1 MTTFTFV
8 FSMSQVETAEKVLA
22 RFHTLAEALK
32 REYLFMFAVIQI
44 VVIFSLYNALTG
56 TAPSTG
62 VHFSRGST
70 CSCLPLSRSSSSS
83 PSTML

>member
-1 MTTFTFV
+1 
-8 FSMSQVETAEKVLA
+8 MSQVETAEKVLA

-32 REYLFMFAVIQI
+32 REYMFMFAVIQI

-56 TAPSTG
+56 APPSTG

-70 CSCLPLSRSSSSS
+70 CSCLPSSRS
-83 PSTML
+83 